1 MSRTILHL
9 SDLHFGR
16 VPPGMA
22 ETLVDV
28 ARRIAPDV
36 VVVSGD
42 LTQRARIEEFE
53 EASAFLKQLP
63 TPQIVIPGNH
73 DVPLFNPYGRFVE
86 RLARFRRYITPN
98 LAPSYVDPELAVFGV
113 NTARSLTWKGGRIN
127 TRQIED
133 LHGRLSE
140 LAPDVTRAI
149 ATHHPFGVARLAF
162 ERWAR
167 AGADLL
173 LCGHLHIAA
182 TEIIDR
188 TIVVNAGTAIS
199 TRGRGQANS
208 FNVILIADRARI
220 TVTQWQWEQT
230 EFVKRED
237 ALFRRADCQSAPAL
251 AERRPSASAP
261 TSQPL

>member
-1 MSRTILHL
+1 MSRALLHL

-22 ETLVDV
+22 ETLVEV

-53 EASAFLKQLP
+53 QARAFLAQLP
-63 TPQIVIPGNH
+63 EPRIVIPGNH

-86 RLARFRRYITPN
+86 RLARFRRYITSDLSP
-98 LAPSYVDPELAVFGV
+98 AWMDDELAVFGV

-133 LHGRLSE
+133 LRGRLCE
-140 LAPDVTRAI
+140 LPLSVTRVI
-149 ATHHPFGVARLAF
+149 ATHHPFGVARVAF
-162 ERWAR
+162 ERWAGC
-167 AGADLL
+167 GADLL
-173 LCGHLHIAA
+173 LCGHLHVAA
-182 TEIIDR
+182 TQVVGR

-208 FNVILIADRARI
+208 FNVVLIAPKGRV
-220 TVTQWQWEQT
+220 TVTQWEWEGR

-237 ALFRRADCQSAPAL
+237 AVF
-251 AERRPSASAP
+251 ERDDNGWYQPSP
-261 TSQPL
+261 

>member
-1 MSRTILHL
+1 MSRTLLHL

-16 VPPGMA
+16 VPPGMP
-22 ETLVDV
+22 ETLVEV

-53 EASAFLKQLP
+53 QARDFLAHLP
-63 TPQIVIPGNH
+63 APQVVIPGNH

-86 RLARFRRYITPN
+86 RLARFRRYITPD
-98 LAPSYVDPELAVFGV
+98 LAPSWIDSEIAVFGV

-127 TRQIED
+127 ARQIED
-133 LHGRLSE
+133 LRGRLCGLPLST
-140 LAPDVTRAI
+140 VRVI

-162 ERWAR
+162 ERWAGC
-167 AGADLL
+167 GADLL
-173 LCGHLHIAA
+173 LCGHLHVAA
-182 TEIIDR
+182 TEVIGR

-208 FNVILIADRARI
+208 FNVILIAPGGPI
-220 TVTQWQWEQT
+220 TVTQWEWEGR

-237 ALFRRADCQSAPAL
+237 AHFERLDGGRA
-251 AERRPSASAP
+251 
-261 TSQPL
+261 

>member
-1 MSRTILHL
+1 MSRALLHL

-22 ETLVDV
+22 ETLIEV
-28 ARRIAPDV
+28 ARRLAPDV

-53 EASAFLKQLP
+53 QARAFLAQLP
-63 TPQIVIPGNH
+63 GPRIVIPGNH

-86 RLARFRRYITPN
+86 RLARFRRYITPD
-98 LAPSYVDPELAVFGV
+98 LSPAWMDEEVAVFGV

-127 TRQIED
+127 ARQIED
-133 LHGRLSE
+133 LRGRLCDLPLS
-140 LAPDVTRAI
+140 VTRVI
-149 ATHHPFGVARLAF
+149 ATHHPFGVARVAF
-162 ERWAR
+162 ERWAGT
-167 AGADLL
+167 AGAGWAGCGADLL
-173 LCGHLHIAA
+173 LCGHLHVAA
-182 TEIIDR
+182 TQVVGR

-208 FNVILIADRARI
+208 FNVVLIAPRGGV
-220 TVTQWQWEQT
+220 TVTQWEWDGR

-237 ALFRRADCQSAPAL
+237 AVF
-251 AERRPSASAP
+251 ERGETGWRQPSS
-261 TSQPL
+261 